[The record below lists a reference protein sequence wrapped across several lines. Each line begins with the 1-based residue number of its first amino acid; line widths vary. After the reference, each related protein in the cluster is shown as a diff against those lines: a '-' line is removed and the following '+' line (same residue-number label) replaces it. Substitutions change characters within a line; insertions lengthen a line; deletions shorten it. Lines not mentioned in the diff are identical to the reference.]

1 MDLWGLV
8 GPVFAWQGL
17 PVSGF
22 RPAESTSDTFVLYH
36 LPAVLAVDDYDACA
50 GPTPRLAKAFLGVLG
65 CFCGAEPCTTWT
77 EFGRQCCREDDGI
90 VQQPQDALAAPIF
103 KLEFHY

>member
-50 GPTPRLAKAFLGVLG
+50 GPNTPACQSIPRGPRMLLRGGAVHHVDRVRAAVL
-65 CFCGAEPCTTWT
+65 P
-77 EFGRQCCREDDGI
+77 RR
-90 VQQPQDALAAPIF
+90 
-103 KLEFHY
+103 